1 MSKKKKNSHS
11 RRKALV
17 GAKYIKQKRK
27 KANKAAEPVISIS
40 AQDRENTEIDVPLQ
54 PGKKEVLKQKR
65 AAMNTAIA
73 LTNVIV
79 FGAILGCGFV
89 YLSFFKHET
98 KSDEENRYLAEFPD
112 FSLASYINGDY
123 TEGIADYFDDTVHGR
138 STIKK
143 FIADKIMPLKGK
155 AYGEDEVELHGA
167 AFDHS
172 SSPVR
177 DTVQPTTAA
186 VTTAAPTEATTV
198 PVSGTESASQSATQT
213 AVTTQPVTNTT
224 VEPTHETEAPAENQD
239 DMNAADGE
247 VTNNILIVNN
257 RGITLYGG
265 GCGNETQYAEYLNEY
280 KQALPDVNVYSMV
293 LPTSSSFYLPDK
305 YKNLAA
311 SEKDDFDRM
320 GEAFKDVKYVD
331 AYSALEKHTDEP
343 IYSRTDHHWQP
354 LGAYYAAQAFAEA
367 AGVPFPELSA
377 YEKIVLP
384 GYVGSLYNFT
394 QSSKLS
400 NNPEDFVIYKPKNQL
415 KVTQYDTSFHNP
427 QEIGIINDPKYLA
440 SSGYYMAFG
449 ADNRIAHV
457 QSDCK
462 NGRTLVIFKDSYGN
476 ALLPVLANSF
486 ENIYLCDIR
495 YFDLNAASFIK
506 EVGATDLLFSMCSY
520 SAVGVNRKNIYNNLH
535 K

>member
-1 MSKKKKNSHS
+1 MSKKKKKAHS

-17 GAKYIKQKRK
+17 SAKNSKRK
-27 KANKAAEPVISIS
+27 NRKAAVPAEPVISIS
-40 AQDRENTEIDVPLQ
+40 AQDRENTEIDVPVQ
-54 PGKKEVLKQKR
+54 PGKKEIIKQKR

-73 LTNVIV
+73 LTNVLV
-79 FGAILGCGFV
+79 FGAILGFGFV
-89 YLSFFKHET
+89 YLAFFKHET
-98 KSDEENRYLAEFPD
+98 KSDEENRYLTEFPD

-138 STIKK
+138 SSIKK
-143 FIADKIMPLKGK
+143 FIADRIMPLKGK
-155 AYGEDEVELHGA
+155 SYGDDEVELHGA

-172 SSPVR
+172 NSPVYEAP
-177 DTVQPTTAA
+177 VTTAATTTTA
-186 VTTAAPTEATTV
+186 VTTAVTTETA
-198 PVSGTESASQSATQT
+198 PVSQT
-213 AVTTQPVTNTT
+213 AAAAQTTASTEPVTTTT
-224 VEPTHETEAPAENQD
+224 EEPTHETEAPAENQD

-305 YKNLAA
+305 YKSLAA

-320 GEAFKDVKYVD
+320 EAAFKDVKYVD

-377 YEKIVLP
+377 YEKLTFP

-400 NNPEDFVIYKPKNQL
+400 SNPEDFVIYKPKNQL
-415 KVTQYDTSFHNP
+415 KVTQYDTSFQNP
-427 QEIGIINDPKYLA
+427 QEIGIINDPSHMA

-457 QSDCK
+457 QTDCK

-495 YFDLNAASFIK
+495 YFDLNAASFVK
-506 EVGATDLLFSMCSY
+506 QVGATDLLFSMCSY

>member
-1 MSKKKKNSHS
+1 MSKKKKSAHS
-11 RRKALV
+11 RRRALV
-17 GAKYIKQKRK
+17 GAKYIKQKGK
-27 KANKAAEPVISIS
+27 KARNPVEPVISII
-40 AQDRENTEIDVPLQ
+40 AQDRENAEIDVPLQ

-65 AAMNTAIA
+65 ATMSSVIA
-73 LTNVIV
+73 LTNVAV
-79 FGAILGCGFV
+79 FGAILSFGFV

-138 STIKK
+138 ASIKK
-143 FIADKIMPLKGK
+143 FISDKIMPLKGK
-155 AYGEDEVELHGA
+155 PYGEDEVELHGA
-167 AFDHS
+167 AFVHS
-172 SSPVR
+172 SSSEPE
-177 DTVQPTTAA
+177 TVQPTTAA
-186 VTTAAPTEATTV
+186 VTTAVPTEASTAH
-198 PVSGTESASQSATQT
+198 SSEAASASSTAATT
-213 AVTTQPVTNTT
+213 APPTTAT
-224 VEPTHETEAPAENQD
+224 EAPTHEREAPAENQD

-265 GCGNETQYAEYLNEY
+265 GWGNETQYAEYLNEY
-280 KQALPDVNVYSMV
+280 KKALPDVNVYSMV
-293 LPTSSSFYLPDK
+293 LPTASSYYLPDK
-305 YKNLAA
+305 YKSLAA

-320 GEAFKDVKYVD
+320 EAAFDGVKYVD
-331 AYSALEKHTDEP
+331 AYTALEKHTDEP

-354 LGAYYAAQAFAEA
+354 LGAYYAAQAFAES
-367 AGVPFPELSA
+367 AGVPFPELSS
-377 YEKIVLP
+377 YEKIVVP
-384 GYVGSLYNFT
+384 GYVGSLYTFT
-394 QSSKLS
+394 KSSKLS
-400 NNPEDFVIYKPKNQL
+400 NNPEDFVIYKPKTNT
-415 KVTQYDTSFHNP
+415 VTTQYNTAFQNP
-427 QEIGIINDPKYLA
+427 QEVSLIADA
-440 SSGYYMAFG
+440 TQMSSSGFYMAFG

-457 QSDCK
+457 KTECK

-476 ALLPVLANSF
+476 ALLPFLTSSF

-520 SAVGVNRKNIYNNLH
+520 SAVGVNRNNIYNNLH